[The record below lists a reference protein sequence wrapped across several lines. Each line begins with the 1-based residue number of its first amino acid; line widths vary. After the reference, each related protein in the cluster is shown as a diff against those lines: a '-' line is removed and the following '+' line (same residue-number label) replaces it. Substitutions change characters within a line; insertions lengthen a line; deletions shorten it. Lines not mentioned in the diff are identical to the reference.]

1 MFQSND
7 RDGTSRKKRL
17 EEIQINHPFRVMED
31 DFFHLFERIQENAAF
46 IRYFNSRNVPSG
58 YWKTLYEFQPLVILL
73 EIRLYDSGKKEQEFL
88 NAKTDAERHHI
99 VVEIESLLKRWEDRL
114 KDSLFSPSLL
124 YSYLTQQGTYRA
136 KDRNV
141 YNSINETAGI
151 SESRQKTNEE
161 ESDKSA
167 FYNAKNQI
175 CAIQQ
180 NYDLYWND
188 LVSTADTDP
197 SVAVILA
204 FIKNYAEITSRF
216 NKRWEKLPEFYL
228 DKILHVRP
236 RDFQSWTTW
245 LVLEPDETA
254 EAVFIPARTGF
265 IAGKQSD
272 QTPILYRSDT
282 DCYMSQ
288 MRLQKVL
295 SYYFDEILMQKDL
308 SACIHPKAAFEE
320 KPRNL
325 FYGTEEVNPV
335 SAGILLASSL
345 FWLEAGERHIFIRFE
360 LNNLELPDKSQNSDA
375 EKLPVPEKLNDSFCP
390 EISTAEGWRTIQ
402 DYTITYQKASDSL
415 NFHLFLPVDFPSAIA
430 CTELEDFKSLY
441 PAVRFLMN
449 PLAVCYPYKWMM
461 ENCVKRIRIQVEV
474 SGITQIEIQTS
485 MGPADASQ
493 PFFPF
498 GPMPEQGGW
507 MSWKNEEMARKKV
520 KEVKLDCKWLQL
532 PVSDE
537 GFYGIYKT
545 YTPPL
550 DNSSFRIQK
559 EYSAWNKWEPE
570 SPDKC
575 DLFSYTDPQGKVRK
589 ESTFSWS
596 LIDADNFDGIF
607 RMVLTDPAIGFG
619 YSTFQKIFNDCV
631 IQNSFNKKKRLPPE
645 IPVTPL
651 MELSGIS
658 YTASEEIGVDCEK
671 SQSTAFYYIH
681 PSLEEDY
688 KKVDWGEP
696 PVLFEGVP
704 NRRNILFGMSQAVG
718 ETVVRLFVNIA
729 LFYRTLKRSDL
740 FRITWFVK
748 KGPFNWYRLPSERV
762 YRDTTLQFWQTGVI
776 ELNLGEPVV
785 EDWVDASGLWWLC
798 AAFSD
803 ETQLSDLSPAVF
815 GFYTNPLQVTLD
827 TEMPGFDKKQYPHAI
842 PSGTIQDSEEVL
854 PGIKSISQIVEAYG
868 GAQEESTEELKVRI
882 ANQIKHRNRAV
893 TKHDY
898 ENLAVGNFK
907 EIGKAYCLYSREEI
921 MKNHEPDTTRVTL
934 VVTPAV
940 YLKDM
945 YPLCDNSLLWR
956 VEDFIQLHTSPFI
969 KIHVRNPFYE
979 EVTVRCHVNLV
990 SGDVP
995 WGILKREIKERID
1008 RCIAPWLENQEDP
1021 VFNYSFG
1028 VYDMKNEIGNSDY
1041 VLAVTNLVILH
1052 RHSDGMN
1059 RYVLDEWDMEDHT
1072 KRIQASLSGN
1082 ILFPG
1087 KNHLIYTSEIPE
1099 DEWVGINELEIG
1111 NTFIMK

>member
-1 MFQSND
+1 MFQNND
-7 RDGTSRKKRL
+7 RDGLSRKKRL
-17 EEIQINHPFRVMED
+17 EDIQINHPFRVMED

-46 IRYFNSRNVPSG
+46 IRYFNSRNIPSG
-58 YWKTLYEFQPLVILL
+58 YWKTLYEFQPLVVLL
-73 EIRLYDSGKKEQEFL
+73 EIKLYDSQKKEQEFVD
-88 NAKTDAERHHI
+88 AKTDAERRQI
-99 VVEIESLLKRWEDRL
+99 VLEIDGLLKSWQKRL
-114 KDSLFSPSLL
+114 NESFLSASLL
-124 YSYLTQQGTYRA
+124 YSYLARQHTYQEKERS
-136 KDRNV
+136 V
-141 YNSINETAGI
+141 YSSINKKAGLTNLQ
-151 SESRQKTNEE
+151 EKTNEE
-161 ESDKSA
+161 EADKSA
-167 FYNAKNQI
+167 FYNAKNRI

-180 NYDLYWND
+180 NYHLYWND
-188 LVSTADTDP
+188 LVSNADIDP

-228 DKILHVRP
+228 EKILYVSP

-254 EAVFIPARTGF
+254 GSVFIPARTGF
-265 IAGKQSD
+265 IAGKQPD

-282 DCYMSQ
+282 DCYVGQ
-288 MRLQKVL
+288 MKLQKIF

-308 SACIHPKAAFEE
+308 SGCIHPQGTSEE
-320 KPRNL
+320 KSRTL
-325 FYGTEEVNPV
+325 FYGTEDVNPV
-335 SAGILLASSL
+335 SVGILVASSL
-345 FWLEAGERHIFIRFE
+345 FWLEAGKRHIFIRFE
-360 LNNLELPDKSQNSDA
+360 LDNPELPDNSR
-375 EKLPVPEKLNDSFCP
+375 KPETKKWLIPERLNDSFCP
-390 EISTAEGWRTIQ
+390 EISTEEGWRTIREF
-402 DYTITYQKASDSL
+402 TFTYHKESNSL
-415 NFHLFLPVDFPSAIA
+415 NFCLILPVDFPSVVA
-430 CTELEDFKSLY
+430 CTELDDFKSSY

-461 ENCVKRIRIQVEV
+461 EHCVKRIRIYVEV
-474 SGITQIEIQTS
+474 SGITQFEIQTS

-498 GPMPEQGGW
+498 GPLPEQGGW
-507 MSWKNEEMARKKV
+507 MSWKNEEIARKKV

-559 EYSAWNKWEPE
+559 EYLSRNKWELE
-570 SPDKC
+570 SPDKYN
-575 DLFSYTDPQGKVRK
+575 LFSYTDPQGKVKK
-589 ESTFSWS
+589 ESTYSWS
-596 LIDADNFDGIF
+596 LVEASNFDGAF
-607 RMVLTDPAIGFG
+607 RMVLTDPVIGFG

-631 IQNSFNKKKRLPPE
+631 IQNSFNKKKKLPPE

-671 SQSTAFYYIH
+671 SGSTAFYYIH
-681 PSLEEDY
+681 PSLEENY
-688 KKVDWGEP
+688 KKVDWEEP

-704 NRRNILFGMSQAVG
+704 NRRNILFGMSSAVG

-740 FRITWFVK
+740 FRITWFIK
-748 KGPFNWYRLPSERV
+748 KGPFNWYRLPSEMV

-776 ELNLGEPVV
+776 EINLGEPIA
-785 EDWVDASGLWWLC
+785 EEWLDESGLWWLS

-803 ETQLSDLSPAVF
+803 ETQQSDLSPAVF

-827 TEMPGFDKKQYPHAI
+827 TKVPGFDKKQYPDAI
-842 PSGTIQDSEEVL
+842 PAGTIQDSEEVL
-854 PGIKSISQIVEAYG
+854 PGVRSICQIVDACG
-868 GAQEESTEELKVRI
+868 GAREETMEELKVRI

-907 EIGKAYCLYSREEI
+907 EIGKVYCLLGREEI
-921 MKNHEPDTTRVTL
+921 KKKEEPDTTRVTL

-940 YLKDM
+940 YIKGL

-956 VEDFIQLHTSPFI
+956 IEDFIQAHTSPFV

-979 EVTVRCHVNLV
+979 EVTVRCYVDLV
-990 SGDVP
+990 SADVP

-1008 RCIAPWLENQEDP
+1008 RCIAPWLENQGDP

-1028 VYDMKNEIGNSDY
+1028 VCDMKNEIGNSDY

-1052 RHSDGMN
+1052 RHSFGMN
-1059 RYVLDEWDMEDHT
+1059 QYVLEEWDMEDHT
-1072 KRIQASLSGN
+1072 KRIKASLPGN

-1087 KNHLIYTSEIPE
+1087 KNHLIYTSDVPE
-1099 DEWVGINELEIG
+1099 DDRVGINELEIG